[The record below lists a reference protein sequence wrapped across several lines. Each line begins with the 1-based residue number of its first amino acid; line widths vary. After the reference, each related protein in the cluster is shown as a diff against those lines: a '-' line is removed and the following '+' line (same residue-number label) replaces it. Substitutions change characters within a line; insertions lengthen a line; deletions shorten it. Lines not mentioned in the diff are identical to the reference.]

1 MLELAPRHKYPHQQT
16 MSLLDYKTKLPGY
29 YHSAWAVECG
39 GPRRQ
44 KLVRSPGPAFGADT
58 QLTSTVR
65 RMDGWAVMLVQRDP
79 GELFVQG
86 GGGLQRGE
94 LPPHFRAEGRN
105 TGWLERIDPITLQTI
120 ARSPDL
126 PSGGHLWCGAVVV
139 HENGDLYMVN
149 GRYAHRL
156 SPSCEILAERELP
169 VDGPYNGLLILSDGN
184 LAMKNLGHKPGE
196 PCQFSI
202 LEPERLEPVGE
213 TFVIEEHCM
222 GRFSSDLTADGE
234 FLYTSSATRVYRLRY
249 ADGALSIDPE
259 WQGNYEVAGEN
270 QGDGWDTSIGSD
282 SVWLMDM
289 GRPPFW
295 TEPAT
300 ASQRAFRF
308 SLNNARERDVIDV
321 IGRPNTFSPGPPLY
335 DPERRILV
343 VYDGSNGGV
352 VALRHEG
359 PGKFVE
365 LWRNEFRNN
374 VQMMLYA
381 DTGELVLEDAST
393 NRPDNQVSD
402 VVVVDIESGAES
414 GRAPT
419 GAAASM
425 GMFLCPGFDRDFY
438 MATLPGAICRVF
450 AA

>member
-1 MLELAPRHKYPHQQT
+1 MSVLE
-16 MSLLDYKTKLPGY
+16 YKTKLPGY
-29 YHSAWAVECG
+29 YPSAWAVECG

-44 KLVRSPGPAFGADT
+44 KLVRSAGPDFSAGT
-58 QLTSTVR
+58 ELTSTVR
-65 RMDGWAVMLVQRDP
+65 RLDGWAVMFVQREP

-86 GGGLQRGE
+86 GGGLQGGE

-156 SPSCEILAERELP
+156 SPECEVKAERELP
-169 VDGPYNGLLILSDGN
+169 VDGPYNGLLIMSDGN
-184 LAMKNLGHKPGE
+184 LVMKNLGHRPGE
-196 PCQFSI
+196 PCRFSV
-202 LEPERLEPVGE
+202 LEPEHLEPIGE
-213 TFVIEEHCM
+213 PFIINEHCM
-222 GRFSSDLTADGE
+222 GRFSSDLTTDGE
-234 FLYTSSATRVYRLRY
+234 FLYTSSATQLYRLRY
-249 ADGALSIDPE
+249 ENGALSLDSE
-259 WQGNYEVAGEN
+259 WRGNYDLPGEN

-300 ASQRAFRF
+300 AAQRAFRF
-308 SLNNARERDVIDV
+308 SLQNAAERDVIDV
-321 IGRPNTFSPGPPLY
+321 IGRPGTFSPGPPLY
-335 DPERRILV
+335 DPERKILV

-352 VALRHEG
+352 VALRYEA
-359 PGKFVE
+359 PGQFTE

-374 VQMMLYA
+374 VQMMLYP
-381 DTGELVLEDAST
+381 DTGELILEDASG
-393 NRPDNQVSD
+393 NRPQSKISD
-402 VVVVDIESGAES
+402 AVVVDIESGAEK

-425 GMFLCPGFDRDFY
+425 GMFLCPGFERDFY
-438 MATLPGAICRVF
+438 MATLPGLISRVF
-450 AA
+450 SRENP

>member
-1 MLELAPRHKYPHQQT
+1 
-16 MSLLDYKTKLPGY
+16 MSILDYKTKLPGY
-29 YHSAWAVECG
+29 YPSAWAVECG

-44 KLVRSPGPAFGADT
+44 KLVRSAGPGFEDGTD
-58 QLTSTVR
+58 LTSTVR
-65 RMDGWAVMLVQRDP
+65 RMDGWAVMLVQRET
-79 GELFVQG
+79 GELFAQG
-86 GGGLQRGE
+86 GGGLHGGE
-94 LPPHFRAEGRN
+94 LPPHYRPEGDN
-105 TGWLERIDPITLQTI
+105 HGWLERIDPISLQTI
-120 ARSPDL
+120 VRSPEL

-156 SPSCEILAERELP
+156 NPSCEVLAERKLP
-169 VDGPYNGLLILSDGN
+169 VDGPYNGLLIMSDGN
-184 LAMKNLGHKPGE
+184 LVMKNLGHKPGE
-196 PCQFSI
+196 PCQFSV
-202 LEPERLEPVGE
+202 LEPERLEPIGDP
-213 TFVIEEHCM
+213 FIIDEHCM
-222 GRFSSDLTADGE
+222 GRFSSDLTTDGE
-234 FLYTSSATRVYRLRY
+234 FLYTSSATQLYRLRY
-249 ADGALSIDPE
+249 ENGALSLDSE
-259 WQGNYEVAGEN
+259 WRGNYDLPGEN

-295 TEPAT
+295 QEQAT
-300 ASQRAFRF
+300 APQRAFRF
-308 SLNNARERDVIDV
+308 SIDNPDKPDVVDV

-335 DPERRILV
+335 DPERKILV

-352 VALRHEG
+352 VALRYQSPSQFE
-359 PGKFVE
+359 P

-374 VQMMLYA
+374 VQMMLYP

-393 NRPDNQVSD
+393 TRAQNKISD
-402 VVVVDIESGAES
+402 AVVVDIESGSEK

-425 GMFLCPGFDRDFY
+425 GMFLCPGFERDFY
-438 MATLPGAICRVF
+438 VATLPGMIARVF